1 MKYPYQQ
8 FPNNC
13 GYCYVPYTE
22 QQRSSRECATEALTG
37 ESSQCLKIG
46 DAAPGFNLD
55 GVLGGEK
62 INIKLSEQRGRWV
75 VVFFYA
81 SDFTFV

>member
-8 FPNNC
+8 FPN
-13 GYCYVPYTE
+13 YCWYCSVPYTE
-22 QQRSSRECATEALTG
+22 QQRSSRESATEALSG
-37 ESSQCLKIG
+37 ESSQCIKIG
-46 DAAPGFNLD
+46 DPAPDFNLD

-62 INIKLSEQRGRWV
+62 INIKLSDQRGRWA